1 MSIPNRHKYSKMSCR
16 HVTFMLTIIIQQ
28 NHNFGLCTYC
38 LPLCHNEQQK
48 MGANVASFILG
59 SKPGSFQCNATGLF
73 TFPQNFRNCWPLP
86 FILLYWA
93 IIRWKLFLGKILIPL
108 VKNLSTSICLQFADG
123 YKNRTEKPSEAWGKI
138 TNYLLHLILISFRI
152 TKSSN
157 HPAHINITCV
167 ECKKQ
172 N

>member
-1 MSIPNRHKYSKMSCR
+1 MSIPNCHKYSKMSCR

-73 TFPQNFRNCWPLP
+73 TFPKTSGIVSLCHLYFCIEPLYYEKYSLADFNTLSEKSKVLQFVSNLP
-86 FILLYWA
+86 TAL
-93 IIRWKLFLGKILIPL
+93 KIELRSL
-108 VKNLSTSICLQFADG
+108 VKLGA
-123 YKNRTEKPSEAWGKI
+123 K
-138 TNYLLHLILISFRI
+138 
-152 TKSSN
+152 
-157 HPAHINITCV
+157 
-167 ECKKQ
+167 
-172 N
+172 